1 MNSIYRLKDKYED
14 GIKELKKEQKRK
26 EPKYLRNRNIILII
40 SGIIEIIVIITSCV
54 YFLKTYDGI
63 PMMRSVYIS
72 AITSFMIIGVAW
84 RFQYEHENG
93 WDRKLATNHY
103 NKRINTLKKWKKDN
117 RSNKLKKK
125 IYIKLLLRLYCLK
138 WMIWVTIVLGV
149 ILIGVVIIGLI
160 LLYSIFKFD
169 EFYLAIMEV
178 LSVVIMLAYLLW
190 IASFLEKKPYNRRKK
205 VTITDT
211 DWKRVIFL
219 KNLLEREKFCFDD
232 IAKIQ
237 IIIDELT
244 RMKRKVFPFVDINQF
259 IIKPFIVIWIPYSV
273 AFFNTVMKDT
283 LIDSTVVNFFVMIL
297 TLVLSFFVLV
307 FYIIYP
313 IRYLLYGK
321 YDALIG
327 DLRLLQITKEEKE
340 NQ

>member
-138 WMIWVTIVLGV
+138 WMMWVTIVLGSTF
-149 ILIGVVIIGLI
+149 IAFIIFSYIIFKSKENYPNIIGAVLVFI
-160 LLYSIFKFD
+160 
-169 EFYLAIMEV
+169 AIMY
-178 LSVVIMLAYLLW
+178 ILW
-190 IASFLEKKPYNRRKK
+190 LDYFYKKQSISRRRNI
-205 VTITDT
+205 ITDI
-211 DWKRVIFL
+211 DRNRLEFL
-219 KNLLEREKFCFDD
+219 KNLLEKEKFCFDD
-232 IAKIQ
+232 TAKIQ
-237 IIIDELT
+237 IIIDELD

-259 IIKPFIVIWIPYSV
+259 IIKPLIILWIPLAIV
-273 AFFNTVMKDT
+273 FFDYWIKGIGNNLEAYFLVIILAVIVSLGI
-283 LIDSTVVNFFVMIL
+283 LIFMIAEPL
-297 TLVLSFFVLV
+297 
-307 FYIIYP
+307 
-313 IRYLLYGK
+313 RYLLYGK
-321 YDALIG
+321 YDTLID
-327 DLRLLQITKEEKE
+327 DLRLLQIIKEEKD